1 MIHLTS
7 SNAPLRFI
15 CMRLY
20 SILVLLCVF
29 LFSSCSWIKFPSI
42 HKVTVQQG
50 NIVSQEMVDKLQI
63 GMTKTQVQYILG
75 TALVIDTFD
84 PSRWDYYFTKV
95 DSNNNKTKQ
104 QLILRFNQDNTLLSI
119 EGDLSLSTD

>member
-1 MIHLTS
+1 M
-7 SNAPLRFI
+7 
-15 CMRLY
+15 Y
-20 SILVLLCVF
+20 F
-29 LFSSCSWIKFPSI
+29 LFSSCSWIQFPSI

-119 EGDLSLSTD
+119 EGDLSISTD

>member
-1 MIHLTS
+1 
-7 SNAPLRFI
+7 
-15 CMRLY
+15 MRLY

-29 LFSSCSWIKFPSI
+29 LFSGCNWLQFPSI

-50 NIVSQEMVDKLQI
+50 NIVSQEMLDKLQI

-75 TALVIDTFD
+75 TALVVDTFD
-84 PSRWDYYFTKV
+84 PSRWDYYYTRV

>member
-29 LFSSCSWIKFPSI
+29 LFSSCSWIQFPSI

-119 EGDLSLSTD
+119 EGDLSISTN